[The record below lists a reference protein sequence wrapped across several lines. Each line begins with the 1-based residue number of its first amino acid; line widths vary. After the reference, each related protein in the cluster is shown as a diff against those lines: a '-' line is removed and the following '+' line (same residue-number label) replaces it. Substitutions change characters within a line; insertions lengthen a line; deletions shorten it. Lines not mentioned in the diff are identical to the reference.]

1 MGRSY
6 MDLLME
12 QIPGKDNVPANLTDD
27 VLNAMTDRLEA
38 YPENDPRRA
47 TRGTAINKQHVLGPL
62 NTGYYSRY
70 FVAGSD
76 AMGRRN
82 YKRGYNDPNLFAAMT
97 THSEI
102 ANVSTIKS
110 GSHIRPGEVCM
121 VDGKACPRIQQR
133 WTYAMPVELIYLT
146 PLFNWNPHNIEVQ
159 SRKNKDCLKGS
170 GTAKDPYNHAC
181 QVQSFYRTPSG
192 FFGSCAANISEPPDT
207 ADTDRSA
214 VYIKEGKEGGS
225 GGSGGSGLSGK
236 VVSVMASGVSIVT
249 NCIPGVG
256 KVRMR
261 YNIMPIYEDGST
273 SWKEVKAL
281 QTLVEEKIIPSKS
294 EPEPEPEPGQGSLM
308 LKLAGGT
315 ADHQHEVALTADQL
329 KLLRDGQD
337 VWATSTQVESHTHS
351 VELKSVR
358 GTNGGA
364 HGWDYVLEVC
374 KTGGV
379 AGPSGACIDKH
390 NALTVETQSAR

>member
-1 MGRSY
+1 
-6 MDLLME
+6 
-12 QIPGKDNVPANLTDD
+12 
-27 VLNAMTDRLEA
+27 
-38 YPENDPRRA
+38 
-47 TRGTAINKQHVLGPL
+47 
-62 NTGYYSRY
+62 
-70 FVAGSD
+70 
-76 AMGRRN
+76 
-82 YKRGYNDPNLFAAMT
+82 
-97 THSEI
+97 
-102 ANVSTIKS
+102 
-110 GSHIRPGEVCM
+110 M
-121 VDGKACPRIQQR
+121 VDGKPCPRIQQR

-146 PLFNWNPHNIEVQ
+146 PLFNWNPHNIEVKE
-159 SRKNKDCLKGS
+159 RKIPVKGS
-170 GTAKDPYNHAC
+170 GTAKDPYHYASA
-181 QVQSFYRTPSG
+181 VSSFYRTPAG
-192 FFGSCAANISEPPDT
+192 FFGSCTANISEPPDT

-214 VYIKEGKEGGS
+214 VYMKEGKEGGS
-225 GGSGGSGLSGK
+225 GGSGGSGFSGK

-379 AGPSGACIDKH
+379 VGPSGACVDKH